1 MTIQILATLFIAFV
15 LGRTVS
21 RWRLQQI
28 STRLF
33 IFWILFWAIALLLFW
48 MPQLSDR
55 VANLLQVGRG
65 VDAIIYISLVIMFY
79 LMFRIFNRFERM
91 EHEITKLV
99 REVAIHHAE
108 KSEIRNSKFEGN
120 SNDRNE

>member
-1 MTIQILATLFIAFV
+1 MMIQILATFFIAFV
-15 LGRTVS
+15 VGRTVG
-21 RWRLQQI
+21 RWRLKQI

-33 IFWILFWAIALLLFW
+33 VFWVLFWVVALLLFW

-65 VDAIIYISLVIMFY
+65 VDAIIYISLVVIFY

-91 EHEITKLV
+91 EREVTKLV
-99 REVAIHHAE
+99 REIAITNATKNE
-108 KSEIRNSKFEGN
+108 GSKET
-120 SNDRNE
+120 D